1 MAGKFD
7 RNDTKDEQKRM
18 KTTMSR
24 NKILTTALL
33 GAAGAIALCA
43 QQAFALGMMGG
54 AVGVHVGG
62 GMGSARMGSGR
73 MGSVGMH
80 SRASGMAGAVTMNGI
95 TVLPNGA
102 LIVPAVTPRV
112 PKVGPG
118 NLNNM
123 DEQQTTGAPC
133 RTAADCTGY

>member
-1 MAGKFD
+1 
-7 RNDTKDEQKRM
+7 M
-18 KTTMSR
+18 KTRMFK

-33 GAAGAIALCA
+33 GAAGAIALSA
-43 QQAFALGMMGG
+43 QQAFALGGMMGG
-54 AVGVHVGG
+54 GVGHVGA
-62 GMGSARMGSGR
+62 MGSVGSVR

-80 SRASGMAGAVTMNGI
+80 SGASGMAGAVTMNGI

-102 LIVPAVTPRV
+102 LMVPAVTPRV

-118 NLNNM
+118 TLNTM
-123 DEQQTTGAPC
+123 DPEQTTGAPC

>member
-1 MAGKFD
+1 
-7 RNDTKDEQKRM
+7 M
-18 KTTMSR
+18 KTTMFR

-54 AVGVHVGG
+54 AVGVHVG
-62 GMGSARMGSGR
+62 AMGSGR
-73 MGSVGMH
+73 MGSIGMGSVGIH
-80 SRASGMAGAVTMNGI
+80 GGTSGMAGAVTMNGI
-95 TVLPNGA
+95 TVLPNGT

-112 PKVGPG
+112 PRIAPG
-118 NLNNM
+118 GLNSL
-123 DEQQTTGAPC
+123 DPQQTTGAPC

>member
-1 MAGKFD
+1 M
-7 RNDTKDEQKRM
+7 
-18 KTTMSR
+18 TTTLFR

-62 GMGSARMGSGR
+62 GMGSGR

-80 SRASGMAGAVTMNGI
+80 SGASGMAGAVTMNGI
-95 TVLPNGA
+95 TVLPNGS

-112 PKVGPG
+112 PRVGPG
-118 NLNNM
+118 TLNTS
-123 DEQQTTGAPC
+123 DPQQTTGAPC

>member
-1 MAGKFD
+1 
-7 RNDTKDEQKRM
+7 M
-18 KTTMSR
+18 KTRMFK

-33 GAAGAIALCA
+33 GAAGAIALSA
-43 QQAFALGMMGG
+43 QQAFALGGMGG
-54 AVGVHVGG
+54 AVGHVGA
-62 GMGSARMGSGR
+62 MGSVGSVR

-80 SRASGMAGAVTMNGI
+80 SGTSAGAVTMNGI
-95 TVLPNGA
+95 TVLPSGA

-118 NLNNM
+118 TFNTM
-123 DEQQTTGAPC
+123 DPQQTTGAPC

>member
-1 MAGKFD
+1 
-7 RNDTKDEQKRM
+7 M
-18 KTTMSR
+18 KTRMFK

-43 QQAFALGMMGG
+43 QQAFALGGMMGG
-54 AVGVHVGG
+54 GVHVGAMG
-62 GMGSARMGSGR
+62 SVGSARMGS
-73 MGSVGMH
+73 VAMH
-80 SRASGMAGAVTMNGI
+80 SGASGMAGAVTMNGI

-118 NLNNM
+118 TLNTM
-123 DEQQTTGAPC
+123 DPQQTTGAPC

>member
-1 MAGKFD
+1 
-7 RNDTKDEQKRM
+7 M
-18 KTTMSR
+18 KTRMFK

-62 GMGSARMGSGR
+62 MGSGR
-73 MGSVGMH
+73 MGSVGVH
-80 SRASGMAGAVTMNGI
+80 SGASGMAGSVTMNGI
-95 TVLPNGA
+95 TVLPNGT

-112 PKVGPG
+112 PTVGPG
-118 NLNNM
+118 GLNVL
-123 DEQQTTGAPC
+123 DPQQTTGAPC
-133 RTAADCTGY
+133 RTAAACDGY

>member
-1 MAGKFD
+1 MFK
-7 RNDTKDEQKRM
+7 N
-18 KTTMSR
+18 KT
-24 NKILTTALL
+24 LTAALL

-54 AVGVHVGG
+54 AVGHVGAIG
-62 GMGSARMGSGR
+62 SMGSVR
-73 MGSVGMH
+73 MGSVGSH
-80 SRASGMAGAVTMNGI
+80 TGASGMAGAVTMNGI

-118 NLNNM
+118 DLKNL
-123 DEQQTTGAPC
+123 DDQQTTGAPC
-133 RTAADCTGY
+133 RTNADCAPY

>member
-1 MAGKFD
+1 MFK
-7 RNDTKDEQKRM
+7 
-18 KTTMSR
+18 
-24 NKILTTALL
+24 NKILSTALL
-33 GAAGAIALCA
+33 GAAGAIVLCA

-54 AVGVHVGG
+54 VGGIHVGA
-62 GMGSARMGSGR
+62 MGAGR

-80 SRASGMAGAVTMNGI
+80 SGATGMAGAVTMNGI

-112 PKVGPG
+112 PRVGPG
-118 NLNNM
+118 TLNTS
-123 DEQQTTGAPC
+123 DPQQTTGAPC